1 MSERMTAM
9 KKKRYLTPQTD
20 LFFLQAGHLL
30 IGSDLES
37 VKTDGLDEPEEQ
49 ENPLDPV
56 PKSIWDLAW

>member
-1 MSERMTAM
+1 M

-20 LFFLQAGHLL
+20 LLFLQAGHLL

-37 VKTDGLDEPEEQ
+37 VNTEGFDQPTES
-49 ENPLDPV
+49 ENPLDLV

>member
-1 MSERMTAM
+1 M

-20 LFFLQAGHLL
+20 LFFQQAGQLL

-37 VKTDGLDEPEEQ
+37 VKTEGLDEPEEP
-49 ENPLDPV
+49 ENPLDLV